1 MASMDG
7 SLSGSCVGMTV
18 RKAGRGWLIKINKES
33 NYRAKL
39 PKRADFFQGLFS
51 GE

>member
-1 MASMDG
+1 MVSMDG
-7 SLSGSCVGMTV
+7 SLSGSCVGMAV

-39 PKRADFFQGLFS
+39 PKRGNYFEEIFF
-51 GE
+51 